1 MRQGI
6 LDRNNRTRLI
16 VNGDGSV
23 NLLIM
28 VENQGRINYGSKMN
42 DPKGIIQNVT
52 LNKHLLVNWE
62 MAAVVPE
69 SIGQFNTLSSDKAGL
84 FHGNI
89 PPMPG
94 GKMPLDS
101 YLLLKGWHKV
111 L

>member
-69 SIGQFNTLSSDKAGL
+69 SIGQFNTLSMEIYL
-84 FHGNI
+84 QCLV
-89 PPMPG
+89 
-94 GKMPLDS
+94 GKCL
-101 YLLLKGWHKV
+101 
-111 L
+111 